1 MKRGSRSCAIIV
13 ALLNLVVWAS
23 LAHGQ
28 ERLIGVDYG
37 PFRDGQS
44 PDQGIFPTINQMR
57 EDMPVLRRIAPC
69 VRTFS
74 VTNGFDQIPGLAKQA
89 GLKVVPT
96 AWISRLPG
104 ASAANNAEVTQLI
117 NVANQNDNLP
127 FLAVGSETL
136 LRGDVS
142 KEQLIAYINQVK
154 QRVSLPVTTAEPW
167 HVWRDHP
174 DLANAVDLIFLNVY
188 GYWENQ
194 TAENAVAY
202 TFQRY
207 NEIKAQYP
215 NKRVVI
221 SETGWPTN
229 GEVRGVAVPSLANQ
243 KRFVREFIARAAE
256 QNADAFLFAA
266 FDENWKRRRDYEV
279 EAHWGFYT
287 ANRQPKHDLI
297 SLLVMTS
304 VSAASYQRRL
314 APEAI
319 ATAFSDELASVTQV
333 AVATPL
339 PLMIAGTEVRV
350 RDSNGVERSSPLFF
364 VSPTQVS
371 YQIPP
376 NTSLGTATVTL
387 ISGTGSAENETLTLN
402 TVAPGLFSADA
413 SGQGVA
419 AAVALRIRADDTQTT
434 EPVAQFDA
442 SRNQFVLRPIDLGPE
457 SEQVYLVLFG
467 TGIRGRS
474 ALSAVIT
481 KIGGETVETLYAGL
495 QPDFVGLDQLNARLS
510 RNLIGRG
517 EVDVVVT
524 VDGVKA
530 NTVRISIK

>member
-1 MKRGSRSCAIIV
+1 MRRDMRSFAVIV
-13 ALLNLVVWAS
+13 TLINVMAWVS
-23 LAHGQ
+23 LAYGQ
-28 ERLIGVDYG
+28 ERLIGVNYG

-44 PDQGIFPTINQMR
+44 PEQGIFPTINQLR

-69 VRTFS
+69 IRTFS
-74 VTNGFDQIPGLAKQA
+74 VTNGFDQIPGLAKQV

-96 AWISRLPG
+96 AWIGRLPG

-117 NVANQNDNLP
+117 SVANQNDNLP
-127 FLAVGSETL
+127 FLAVGSEAL
-136 LRGDVS
+136 LRGDVA

-194 TAENAVAY
+194 PVENAVAY
-202 TFQRY
+202 AFQRY
-207 NEIKAQYP
+207 NEIKARYS

-221 SETGWPTN
+221 SETGWPTG
-229 GEVRGVAVPSLANQ
+229 GEVRNGAVPSLANQ
-243 KRFVREFIARAAE
+243 KRFVQEFIAKAAE

-266 FDENWKRRRDYEV
+266 FDENWKRRPGFEV
-279 EAHWGFYT
+279 EAHWGYYT

-297 SLLVMTS
+297 SLLAMTS

-319 ATAFSDELASVTQV
+319 ATAFGSELANVTQV

-350 RDSNGVERSSPLFF
+350 RDGSGVERPAPLFF

-371 YQIPP
+371 YQVPP
-376 NTSLGTATVTL
+376 NTALGTATITL
-387 ISGTGSAENETLTLN
+387 ISGTGGAASETLTMAA
-402 TVAPGLFSADA
+402 VAPGLFSANA
-413 SGQGVA
+413 SGQGLA
-419 AAVALRIRADDTQTT
+419 AATVLRVKADGTQSF
-434 EPVAQFDA
+434 EPVGRFDSAQGRVVA
-442 SRNQFVLRPIDLGPE
+442 VPIDLGAE
-457 SEQVYLVLFG
+457 TDQVFLLLFG
-467 TGIRGRS
+467 TGIRQRS
-474 ALSAVIT
+474 ALSAVMAS
-481 KIGGETVETLYAGL
+481 IGGALVETLFAGA
-495 QPDFVGLDQLNARLS
+495 QADFVGLDQVNLPIARSLM
-510 RNLIGRG
+510 GRG
-517 EVDVVVT
+517 EVDIALS
-524 VDGVKA
+524 VDGVSA
-530 NTVRISIK
+530 NVVRVSIK